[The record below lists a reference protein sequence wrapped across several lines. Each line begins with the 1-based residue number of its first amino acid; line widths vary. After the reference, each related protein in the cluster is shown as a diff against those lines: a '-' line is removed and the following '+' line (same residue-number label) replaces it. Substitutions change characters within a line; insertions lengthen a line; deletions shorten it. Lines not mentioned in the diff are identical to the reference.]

1 MASVTACG
9 VTNVVLELAGKPQR
23 RYPAPGYGKM
33 PSSEGRHRQ
42 QAAAPLAK
50 RDENTVARSNDQ
62 HKAGYA
68 ISFESWEAYQR
79 WEDEQTAKTPD
90 GPDAAVRRF
99 WEMADLTDSLERLN
113 PHERPR
119 FTASFESFDEYET
132 WKNGQTNPWNW

>member
-1 MASVTACG
+1 MPASNHPHG
-9 VTNVVLELAGKPQR
+9 
-23 RYPAPGYGKM
+23 
-33 PSSEGRHRQ
+33 
-42 QAAAPLAK
+42 
-50 RDENTVARSNDQ
+50 
-62 HKAGYA
+62 AGYA

-79 WEDEQTAKTPD
+79 WEDEQAAKTPD

-119 FTASFESFDEYET
+119 FTASFESFDQYEA

>member
-1 MASVTACG
+1 MAT
-9 VTNVVLELAGKPQR
+9 
-23 RYPAPGYGKM
+23 
-33 PSSEGRHRQ
+33 
-42 QAAAPLAK
+42 
-50 RDENTVARSNDQ
+50 SNDR

-79 WEDEQTAKTPD
+79 WEDLQTAETSD